1 MSELL
6 GNSEELEL
14 TKIRLERTVDAA
26 YHALLEMSAWMGIPE
41 SKRQAHI
48 QEHMSNVIFCAKNN
62 LPDDP
67 VVYQNA
73 IKSNVVKNDSGV
85 DHWKDER
92 VWWLEMNPSHIG
104 PYNSSRKKYDCYNF
118 DQSQFNKEV
127 PFIPVVPKEELDRV
141 KALLDEAV
149 PLLETAHKN
158 MYFEGSEVYE
168 KRIEDLLQKLKGGV

>member
-85 DHWKDER
+85 DHGKDER
-92 VWWLEMNPSHIG
+92 V
-104 PYNSSRKKYDCYNF
+104 PYIDEEHLYRMYL
-118 DQSQFNKEV
+118 DQRQANERNMKEK
-127 PFIPVVPKEELDRV
+127 FEFKSELDRV
-141 KALLDEAV
+141 KGFLDEAV
-149 PLLETAHKN
+149 PLLETARKG

-168 KRIEDLLQKLKGGV
+168 KRIEDLLQKLKGGE

>member
-1 MSELL
+1 MESQMKNELL

-85 DHWKDER
+85 D
-92 VWWLEMNPSHIG
+92 
-104 PYNSSRKKYDCYNF
+104 
-118 DQSQFNKEV
+118 
-127 PFIPVVPKEELDRV
+127 
-141 KALLDEAV
+141 
-149 PLLETAHKN
+149 
-158 MYFEGSEVYE
+158 
-168 KRIEDLLQKLKGGV
+168 QKLKGGE